1 MDKKRDIRRKKR
13 RRKKK
18 NAVLLKKIGIF
29 AGILGIAAGGLYGY
43 NQLPSVKVNKFLNIA
58 QEYEE
63 AEDYTNALASYEE
76 ALKIEAGTVK
86 AYHYM
91 ANLYLDMEDYR
102 AAEEILYK
110 GLSQTQ
116 DEQIYESYL
125 TVKYNE
131 SVNEINAADCS
142 FGTVERLL
150 EILEKDK
157 EKNSVYELL
166 GTCRRRLSELVDE
179 KGINQIML
187 TQEEGFGFAH
197 YQSIIE
203 KMLVLYEKDGK
214 EEMKQ
219 QLVDYLMLPA
229 ENLAFTVEDFSVYQT
244 LVSRAESVTGSGELI
259 SLQNCLN
266 KYLEINALFSPL
278 LEEFAAGNF
287 EAARDFLVSDEYV
300 AIRDSFIAESM
311 EYWRGQTY
319 IPFSSIG
326 VYLHHTTEGNWE
338 FSFMDEEREAAKRGY
353 IKIWG
358 FKWLDNGYQ
367 RTAITYVPVS
377 QNEEYYPMTE
387 YCMMYWWSTP
397 VNMELTEA
405 TYARMNFRFEEN
417 IYTQEGKT
425 TKAIN
430 DWGGKY
436 EYRDTYE

>member
-1 MDKKRDIRRKKR
+1 MAKNRKKLGKKRKANRKK
-13 RRKKK
+13 
-18 NAVLLKKIGIF
+18 AILFQKIGI
-29 AGILGIAAGGLYGY
+29 AALIVGIGAGGFYGY
-43 NQLPSVKVNKFLNIA
+43 NQLPSVKVNKFLNRA
-58 QEYEE
+58 QEYE
-63 AEDYTNALASYEE
+63 AAQDYTNALASYEE
-76 ALKIEAGTVK
+76 ALKIEKGTVK

-102 AAEEILYK
+102 AAEEILYQ

-116 DEQIYESYL
+116 DEQIHASYL

-131 SVNEINAADCS
+131 AVNDINAENCS
-142 FGTVERLL
+142 FQTVGRLL
-150 EILEKDK
+150 EILEEDK
-157 EKNSVYELL
+157 EKASVYELL
-166 GTCRRRLSELVDE
+166 STCRQRLAGLADDD
-179 KGINQIML
+179 GINGIMVSE
-187 TQEEGFGFAH
+187 EEGFGFAQ
-197 YQSIIE
+197 YQTVME
-203 KMLVLYEKDGK
+203 KMLALYEKDKK
-214 EEMKQ
+214 EEMKG
-219 QLVDYLMLPA
+219 QLVDYILLPA
-229 ENLAFTVEDFSVYQT
+229 ENLAFSMEDFAAYQM
-244 LVSRAESVTGSGELI
+244 LVSRVEAATETGDLA

-266 KYLEINALFSPL
+266 KYREVDAIFSPL
-278 LEEFAAGNF
+278 LEKFAAGEF
-287 EAARDFLVSDEYV
+287 AAARDFLVSDEYV
-300 AIRDSFIAESM
+300 AIRDSFIDDRM
-311 EYWRGQTY
+311 EYWRGETY

-326 VYLHHTTEGNWE
+326 VYLHHSEGNWE
-338 FSFMDEEREAAKRGY
+338 FSFMDEEREAAKQGY

-358 FKWLDNGYQ
+358 FKWLDNGHQ

-417 IYTQEGKT
+417 IYTEEGKT